1 MAKKSSENLVSLE
14 IEQILQRNGA
24 PTRETAV
31 AVHDKQQHKYKS
43 RVARVLKTQKRNSV
57 NDVK

>member
-1 MAKKSSENLVSLE
+1 MANKSSEDLVSLI
-14 IEQILQRNGA
+14 IEQILQGNGA

-43 RVARVLKTQKRNSV
+43 CVARVMKTQK
-57 NDVK
+57 KK